1 MADEQRDRAERERQP
16 LRGDEEELYRRHH
29 GGLVRAIQVRLR
41 VSSELAEDA
50 CSFAW
55 LQLIRHQPGRENVV
69 GWLYTVAKHEAFAL
83 LRGQRRATPVEELPR
98 TASSEGPE
106 AQVEARETLR
116 VVRDLRPQQRVVL
129 LLQAQGYSYKEIVA
143 RTGKTYT
150 WVNRHLT
157 EGRQAARR
165 LDEGE

>member
-1 MADEQRDRAERERQP
+1 MRAEATNGTERQDG
-16 LRGDEEELYRRHH
+16 LRGDEDELYRRHH
-29 GGLVRAIQVRLR
+29 EQLLRLVERRLR
-41 VSSELAEDA
+41 VSRELAEDA

-55 LQLIRHQPGRENVV
+55 LQLVRKQPGREHVM

-83 LRGQRRATPVEELPR
+83 LRGQQRATPVEDMPAVE
-98 TASSEGPE
+98 AGSGPE
-106 AQVEARETLR
+106 DQVEARETLR
-116 VVRDLRPQQRVVL
+116 VVAELRPQQQLVL
-129 LLQAQGYSYKEIVA
+129 LLQAQGYSYNEIVD

-165 LDEGE
+165 LERE